1 MNKKLKTDS
10 NAVSV
15 VTETMIALSI
25 AIVVLAVFLFF
36 ISNVFS
42 IYTQRD
48 DIDIQEMSIG
58 ISNLLTDTT
67 GIGTNKASHW
77 ETDAENVTV
86 LGLKTMTLLD
96 YGLYNTTTKTS
107 TTHYTQG
114 SPSTCFLAG
123 TQILMADGSYKY
135 IEHIYI
141 NDTIQTYNLSTGLL
155 EPQNVTYVFF
165 HPAEEMT
172 PYYLVINNYLRVTPN
187 HNVYTNN
194 QWIAFEDIT
203 VGDYLNGLH
212 IYSIEKV
219 FSQHPTYNLEVH
231 HNNNFFVKLINDSV
245 LAHNQQFMPAINP
258 QPWVLSGKQ
267 INLDDDFSPI
277 SSDYYIHY
285 TTTKKDTVLFYQIF
299 QKTNNPS
306 KILDNTK
313 IHALSQ
319 LDYSTVKQALG
330 LSDEKYNQ
338 YNVNI
343 TIRYENGTIFSY
355 GASFQNTNIISSYS
369 SNVLI
374 FHRPHYHQDTIRLPY
389 HQKARITVRIFL
401 GGSI

>member
-1 MNKKLKTDS
+1 MYKIIKTDS

-25 AIVVLAVFLFF
+25 VIVVLAVFLFF

-42 IYTQRD
+42 IYTERD
-48 DIDIQEMSIG
+48 DIDIQEMSIA
-58 ISNLLTDTT
+58 ISNLLTDST
-67 GIGTNKASHW
+67 GIGKNKASHW
-77 ETDAENVTV
+77 ETDAANVSV

-96 YGLYNTTTKTS
+96 YGMYNTTAKTATS
-107 TTHYTQG
+107 YYTQG
-114 SPSTCFLAG
+114 INSTCFLAG
-123 TQILMADGSYKY
+123 TQILMADGSYKT
-135 IEHIYI
+135 IQHIHI
-141 NDTIQTYNLSTGLL
+141 NDTVQTYNLSTGII
-155 EPQNVTYVFF
+155 ESQNVTYVFS

-172 PYYLVINNYLRVTPN
+172 PYYLIINNYLHVTPN
-187 HNVYTNN
+187 HSIYANG
-194 QWIAFEDIT
+194 QWITFEEIAI
-203 VGDYLNGLH
+203 GDVINT
-212 IYSIEKV
+212 IPIFSIEKV
-219 FSQHPTYNLEVH
+219 YDQQPTYNLEVNQ
-231 HNNNFFVKLINDSV
+231 NNNYFVKLVNETL
-245 LAHNQQFMPAINP
+245 LAHNQQFLPSIP
-258 QPWVLSGKQ
+258 SQPWVISGKQ
-267 INLDDDFSPI
+267 INIDDDFSPI
-277 SSDYYIHY
+277 SSDYYIVY
-285 TTTKKDTVLFYQIF
+285 TPTEKENISFYQIF

-330 LSDEKYNQ
+330 LTDEKYNQ

>member
-1 MNKKLKTDS
+1 LKL
-10 NAVSV
+10 
-15 VTETMIALSI
+15 
-25 AIVVLAVFLFF
+25 F
-36 ISNVFS
+36 ILNH
-42 IYTQRD
+42 Q
-48 DIDIQEMSIG
+48 
-58 ISNLLTDTT
+58 
-67 GIGTNKASHW
+67 
-77 ETDAENVTV
+77 
-86 LGLKTMTLLD
+86 
-96 YGLYNTTTKTS
+96 
-107 TTHYTQG
+107 
-114 SPSTCFLAG
+114 
-123 TQILMADGSYKY
+123 
-135 IEHIYI
+135 
-141 NDTIQTYNLSTGLL
+141 
-155 EPQNVTYVFF
+155 
-165 HPAEEMT
+165 
-172 PYYLVINNYLRVTPN
+172 N
-187 HNVYTNN
+187 HNNR
-194 QWIAFEDIT
+194 
-203 VGDYLNGLH
+203 
-212 IYSIEKV
+212 
-219 FSQHPTYNLEVH
+219 PTYNLEVH
-231 HNNNFFVKLINDSV
+231 HNNNYFVKLINDSV

-285 TTTKKDTVLFYQIF
+285 TTTDKDTVLFYQIF

-374 FHRPHYHQDTIRLPY
+374 FHRPHYHQNTIRLPY